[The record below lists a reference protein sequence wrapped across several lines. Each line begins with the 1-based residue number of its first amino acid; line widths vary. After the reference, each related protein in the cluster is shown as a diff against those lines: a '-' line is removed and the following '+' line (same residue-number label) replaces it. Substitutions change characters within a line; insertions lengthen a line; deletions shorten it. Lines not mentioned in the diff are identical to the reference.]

1 MSSPFDKETAAPV
14 VLEPNQERSF
24 DVYRTLREEAG
35 PEYWPIS
42 TLADFFGVNVSTLRA
57 QTRSGHIPRPSL
69 RAKRGSL
76 SLQLYTKADALA
88 IQAFYETAHKPMAR
102 TLDPDLSLGDQEW

>member
-1 MSSPFDKETAAPV
+1 MSPFDKEMAAV
-14 VLEPNQERSF
+14 ILEPNQERSF

-35 PEYWPIS
+35 PDYWPIS
-42 TLADFFGVNVSTLRA
+42 TLAEFFGVNVSTLRA
-57 QTRSGHIPRPSL
+57 QTRSGHIPRPSM

-88 IQAFYETAHKPMAR
+88 IQEFYETTGKPMAR
-102 TLDPDLSLGDQEW
+102 RLDPDLGLGEQEW